1 MFNWPTE
8 LLSHNRRFGPHCRPG
23 TYGSKSMCSTSPIAK
38 GAVRPELDHCPEV
51 LVRMPGTFPGSTA
64 VEARSAGRF
73 TAVHDA

>member
-1 MFNWPTE
+1 
-8 LLSHNRRFGPHCRPG
+8 
-23 TYGSKSMCSTSPIAK
+23 MCSTSPIAK